1 MQKFEEKVIFI
12 SAATGECLGEL
23 EAPEVFKKGE
33 REEFK
38 NQFRIKEKQ
47 TIDQYLRNKK
57 YRELGDFVWN
67 IYKISE
73 PYCKEIKPSSLTR
86 IMYLSTFLS
95 YSGYLA
101 NANKTAMN
109 RKDIFNTLNV
119 SKREFETFMSE
130 MRENKIVY
138 LKDDKWYINNEIF
151 YKGKIPRKDLATYSE
166 KGLYFIRL
174 YCDGIQKLYKSATTR
189 SHKTLSYIFQ
199 MIPYINRKYNIL
211 CWNPLE
217 TDINKIQAIR
227 LGEYCDLI
235 GYNPTNVTRLFNIL
249 FEPTF
254 VLPDGSTKCAVR
266 YVADKSTQKKT
277 YKIFINPRVYY
288 AGDDWEQVEVLG
300 GF

>member
-1 MQKFEEKVIFI
+1 MKREFI
-12 SAATGECLGEL
+12 LL
-23 EAPEVFKKGE
+23 
-33 REEFK
+33 
-38 NQFRIKEKQ
+38 
-47 TIDQYLRNKK
+47 K
-57 YRELGDFVWN
+57 YQL
-67 IYKISE
+67 
-73 PYCKEIKPSSLTR
+73 SSPLFPQLKASNVMR
-86 IMYLSTFLS
+86 LIYLSTYLS
-95 YSGYLA
+95 KNNYLISS
-101 NANKTAMN
+101 NNKPMS
-109 RKDIFNTLNV
+109 RQDICMTLNM
-119 SKREFETFMSE
+119 SKRGFESFMKE
-130 MRENKIVY
+130 TCENDIMFRQGS
-138 LKDDKWYINNEIF
+138 KWYINSDIF
-151 YKGKIPRKDLATYSE
+151 CVRMPSQKQLELDLK

-217 TDINKIQAIR
+217 TDINKVQAIR